1 MFPSYI
7 RKFSFTLLLCII
19 ALSCNNNTDIYYLTK
34 YKNFPI
40 VKSPHIR
47 SLAESYKQYKI
58 NSKYDELRTL
68 GASSP
73 QKRKPSK
80 YDDIR
85 CYDQPKQ
92 KQKKP
97 SKYDDVRGFGEPAQ
111 KKKKTS
117 KYDDLRRFGV
127 PTQKKKMPSK
137 YDYLR
142 TLKEQNVNNKWKPTT
157 NDDLKLLS
165 DNYEKEKTEKYKLLK
180 FIKKKDKENS
190 ERQKHGL
197 PPDMS
202 FKGLSSKK
210 ETEEYVSS
218 DVGYTIKK
226 GILKALKFTW
236 RSISFFIKLIFFGL
250 ISLLFWTCRCISCLF

>member
-117 KYDDLRRFGV
+117 KYD
-127 PTQKKKMPSK
+127 
-137 YDYLR
+137 YLR

-210 ETEEYVSS
+210 ETEEYVWS

>member
-92 KQKKP
+92 KQKK
-97 SKYDDVRGFGEPAQ
+97 
-111 KKKKTS
+111 
-117 KYDDLRRFGV
+117 
-127 PTQKKKMPSK
+127 PSK

-250 ISLLFWTCRCISCLF
+250 ISLLFWTCRVISCLF

>member
-1 MFPSYI
+1 
-7 RKFSFTLLLCII
+7 
-19 ALSCNNNTDIYYLTK
+19 
-34 YKNFPI
+34 
-40 VKSPHIR
+40 
-47 SLAESYKQYKI
+47 
-58 NSKYDELRTL
+58 
-68 GASSP
+68 
-73 QKRKPSK
+73 
-80 YDDIR
+80 
-85 CYDQPKQ
+85 
-92 KQKKP
+92 
-97 SKYDDVRGFGEPAQ
+97 
-111 KKKKTS
+111 
-117 KYDDLRRFGV
+117 
-127 PTQKKKMPSK
+127 MPSK

-190 ERQKHGL
+190 QRQKHGL

-210 ETEEYVSS
+210 ETEEYVWS

-236 RSISFFIKLIFFGL
+236 RSISFFIKLILFGL
-250 ISLLFWTCRCISCLF
+250 ISLLFWTCRGISSLF